1 LDVGV
6 DPIAMESIY
15 WCVYIRGCRRM
26 VHKAKVFISGNSQAV
41 RLPKEYQF
49 SDPEVQIQRIGHAV
63 ILLPPDDPWELFRDS
78 LEQFSDDFMAE
89 GRQQPEGPERDMND
103 VFD

>member
-1 LDVGV
+1 
-6 DPIAMESIY
+6 
-15 WCVYIRGCRRM
+15 M
-26 VHKAKVFISGNSQAV
+26 VHKAKVFTSGNSQAV

-49 SDPEVQIQRIGHAV
+49 SEQEVQIQRIGHAV
-63 ILLPPDDPWELFRDS
+63 ILLPPDDPWELFRES

-89 GRQQPEGPERDMND
+89 GRQQPTGPERDMDD